1 MKVVICGSPQWTF
14 DEIVKDELVRL
25 HRKSRAAGK
34 RLLVIHGGEPGPET
48 VAQVHCRKLGIDTM
62 VQEAVKVLGHNSY
75 YRRNELMLNYHRPD
89 LVVGFA
95 LSFKESAVVSD
106 MMERARIKEIK
117 VNPIDYES
125 IVKRNADDVP
135 IRHTRGFLDELSQGN
150 KD

>member
-48 VAQVHCRKLGIDTM
+48 VAHVHCRKLGIDTM
-62 VQEAVKVLGHNSY
+62 VQGAVKVLGHGAY
-75 YRRNELMLNYHRPD
+75 FRRNELMLVYHKPD
-89 LVVGFA
+89 LVIGFA
-95 LSFKESAVVSD
+95 LSFNESAVVSD
-106 MMERARIKEIK
+106 MIERAKIKEIK
-117 VNPIDYES
+117 VMPVDYES

-135 IRHTRGFLDELSQGN
+135 IRHARGFLDESS
-150 KD
+150 